1 MKPVQLTVNISQKIN
16 MGNFESK
23 GIVIG
28 ASVSLEESEDLQE
41 AKTELC
47 QKLKQFL
54 DYEIKQL
61 KGASK

>member
-1 MKPVQLTVNISQKIN
+1 MKPIQLSVSISQKIN
-16 MGNFESK
+16 VGNFESK

-28 ASVSLEESEDLQE
+28 ATVSLEESEDLQE
-41 AKTELC
+41 AKNELTS
-47 QKLKQFL
+47 KLKAFL